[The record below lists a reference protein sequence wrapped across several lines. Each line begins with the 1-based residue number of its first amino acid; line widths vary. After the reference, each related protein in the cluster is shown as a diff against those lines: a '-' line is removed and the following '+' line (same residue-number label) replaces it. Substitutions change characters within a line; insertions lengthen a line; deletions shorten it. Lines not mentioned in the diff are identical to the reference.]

1 MFLGSILLSIVL
13 SMNVSNNIQ
22 SNDEI
27 TEMKKY
33 VGAGMPVYAV
43 EIEEEIEYETEPA
56 TEYIEYTEPV
66 VYDTSY
72 ISEDDINLIAL
83 ITMAEAEA
91 EPVEGQRLVIDTI
104 LNRVDSEIFPDTV
117 YEVVYQENQFECV
130 WNGRADRCYVR
141 DDIYQL
147 VLEELSYRYNSDVV
161 FFRTEYYSEYGVPMF
176 QVGNHF
182 FSSYY

>member
-1 MFLGSILLSIVL
+1 MFLGSILLGIAL
-13 SMNVSNNIQ
+13 SMSVSNDIQ
-22 SNDEI
+22 NLDEI

-33 VGAGMPVYAV
+33 VGTGVPMYAV
-43 EIEEEIEYETEPA
+43 EEEIEYETEPT
-56 TEYIEYTEPV
+56 TEYVECSEPV
-66 VYDTSY
+66 VYDTNY

-104 LNRVDSEIFPDTV
+104 LNRVDSEIFPNTV
-117 YEVVYQENQFECV
+117 YEVIYQENQFECV
-130 WNGRADRCYVR
+130 WNGRVDRCYVR

-147 VLEELSYRYNSDVV
+147 VLEELSYRYDNNVI

>member
-1 MFLGSILLSIVL
+1 MILGSILLGVIL
-13 SMNVSNNIQ
+13 SMNVSNDIQ
-22 SNDEI
+22 NHNEI

-33 VGAGMPVYAV
+33 VGAPHCAIV
-43 EIEEEIEYETEPA
+43 ETVDEVEYETEPT
-56 TEYIEYTEPV
+56 TEYVEYN
-66 VYDTSY
+66 TSY
-72 ISEDDINLIAL
+72 FSEDEASLIAL

-91 EPVEGQRLVIDTI
+91 EPVEGQRLVIDSI
-104 LNRVDSEIFPDTV
+104 LNRVDSDIFPNTV
-117 YEVVYQENQFECV
+117 YDVVYQSGQFECV
-130 WNGRADRCYVR
+130 WNGRVDRCYVR

-147 VLEELSYRYNSDVV
+147 VLEEMNSRYNYDVV